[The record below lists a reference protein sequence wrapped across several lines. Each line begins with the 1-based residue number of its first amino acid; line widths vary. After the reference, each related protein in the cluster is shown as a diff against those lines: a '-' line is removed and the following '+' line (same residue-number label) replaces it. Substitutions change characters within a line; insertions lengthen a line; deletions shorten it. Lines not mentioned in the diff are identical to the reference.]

1 MYDLKWMIQLCDTFN
16 NTDNVT
22 LVEIRDYIT
31 LMAILGV
38 KINSFY

>member
-1 MYDLKWMIQLCDTFN
+1 MHDLKWMIQLCDTFN

-22 LVEIRDYIT
+22 LVEIRDCIT